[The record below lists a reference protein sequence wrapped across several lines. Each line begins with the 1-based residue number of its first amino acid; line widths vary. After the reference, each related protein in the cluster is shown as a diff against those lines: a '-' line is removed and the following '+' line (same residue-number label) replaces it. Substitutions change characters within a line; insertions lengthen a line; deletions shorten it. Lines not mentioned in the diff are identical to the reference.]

1 MVVFVVR
8 MMVRNRRLAG
18 DYYAPAEGGRVLYEG
33 FVTARVRRSGSHSF
47 TSVKNSVGAL
57 SLLITENSVDLTAV
71 GGFARL
77 ARFAGADFVFDPE
90 ATTMRRDKVGWW
102 GTSFLAADSV
112 VITGNQG
119 YGEIEIAIAPSDRD
133 VVRLDQALADAGVRS
148 LSAGHGDA

>member
-1 MVVFVVR
+1 VVFVVVR
-8 MMVRNRRLAG
+8 MMVRNRRLAD
-18 DYYAPAEGGRVLYEG
+18 DYTPTEGGRVLYEG
-33 FVTARVRRSGSHSF
+33 FVTARVRRSGSRNF

-77 ARFAGADFVFDPE
+77 ARFAGAAFVFDPE

-112 VITGNQG
+112 VITGDQG